1 MSRLEGV
8 ELVVWRDV
16 FVLRTD
22 SLNHLN
28 QVLTSWVELE
38 VTSARALVWDH
49 ILDGVDGLMSVAVI
63 VLKLVRARAQLIIK
77 VLVHFKYP
85 SVFNFLIWD

>member
-16 FVLRTD
+16 LVLRTD
-22 SLNHLN
+22 SLN
-28 QVLTSWVELE
+28 QVLTSWVKLE

-77 VLVHFKYP
+77 VLVNFKYP